1 MTEILIP
8 FALNKHGKQVS
19 VDEVDNGLAC
29 ECICISC
36 KSRMIA
42 KNNCSEK
49 QSHFAHHRAGK
60 ADLKCDITFANS
72 VFWMSESIITTSI
85 TNIKL
90 LTPNLLSEYDNE
102 TEVTSA
108 GIRELDVKTV
118 DFFPKNNGS
127 SWTFVVDVI
136 AKERRRPLAITLSF
150 DKGTDWHG
158 AVSYKGK
165 FLSNL
170 VINLSKLHKIWR
182 LKKAGFRESLNYE
195 LFENPNNRRW
205 AFHERTAKVLKQ
217 LDEQR
222 LSGISAIRQNS
233 HSQNTMFSA
242 KEQASL
248 DQLYRELELER

>member
-8 FALNKHGKQVS
+8 FALNKHGEQVS
-19 VDEVDNGLAC
+19 VDEVENGLAC

-36 KSRMIA
+36 KSRMVA
-42 KNNCSEK
+42 KNNCNEK

-72 VFWMSESIITTSI
+72 VFWMSESIITTSL

-90 LTPNLLSEYDNE
+90 LTPNLLSEYDNQ

-118 DFFPKNNGS
+118 DFFPKSNGS

-136 AKERRRPLAITLSF
+136 AQERRCPLAITLSF
-150 DKGTDWHG
+150 DKGTGGHG
-158 AVSYKGK
+158 SVSYKGK
-165 FLSNL
+165 SLSNL
-170 VINLSKLHKIWR
+170 VINLSELHQIWR

-217 LDEQR
+217 LDEQS
-222 LSGISAIRQNS
+222 LSGIRAIRENGR
-233 HSQNTMFSA
+233 SQNTMFSTREKA
-242 KEQASL
+242 NLEQL
-248 DQLYRELELER
+248 LRDLQRER